1 MLISKVMDF
10 TNQHSILARVFGSLA
25 VVPVHYTLLTLYVES
40 NGGAMMSYLRK
51 KSNSINKVT
60 VKLRRKK
67 KEPPKDGKKHT
78 TYAGTKILKMLEM
91 IECNNRKGQQK
102 N

>member
-1 MLISKVMDF
+1 ME
-10 TNQHSILARVFGSLA
+10 SI
-25 VVPVHYTLLTLYVES
+25 
-40 NGGAMMSYLRK
+40 GGAMMSYLRK

-60 VKLRRKK
+60 VKLRQKK